1 MRHTP
6 SAGQEGSDEPDPP
19 DDEPARWLGLL
30 GDPAIAVDR
39 RARLTAANAAARALL
54 GWREDEPPATLRLWE
69 LLATGDTDDRRHQAQ
84 SAALHTTLSGPG
96 SASLTLTV
104 ATAEGPIVVDATV
117 GPREAEAESDR
128 RIVVLRDA
136 SERLARERDL
146 GLAART
152 DHTTQ
157 LANRL
162 GISNAM
168 EDLAAR
174 DAPVTLILLD
184 LDGFKEVND
193 RHGHPTG
200 DAVLRVMGDRL
211 RRVLREGDVAAR
223 MGGDEFAALL
233 PGAPQDV
240 AAHVA
245 DRILQ
250 TVSTPIV
257 VGGTR
262 VRVGSSLGVSTTHAA
277 RPSLDALLSE
287 ADHSLREAKVTGKGK
302 VVVAGRGPDDRS
314 DVIPGVVVADARAW
328 AGHLRAVRAAIGQA
342 KDDGRLPPQLA
353 APENVHRTLLDLM
366 GTIDALP
373 HDAADIGA
381 TDARADLRVPPVER
395 LVPFAIYV
403 QAAMDWVERLH
414 AHGVIEAV
422 RPPGARRF
430 WAAVE
435 AHLDRLAWGRLAPPA

>member
-6 SAGQEGSDEPDPP
+6 SAGRDGSDEPDSP

-39 RARLTAANAAARALL
+39 RGRLAAANAAARALL
-54 GWREDEPPATLRLWE
+54 GWRDDESLAALRLWQ
-69 LLATGDTDDRRHQAQ
+69 LLATGDADDRRHEAQ
-84 SAALHTTLSGPG
+84 SAALHTTLSGPN

-117 GPREAEAESDR
+117 GPREAEADR

-162 GISNAM
+162 GMSTAM
-168 EDLAAR
+168 EDLATR
-174 DAPVTLILLD
+174 DAPVTLVLLD

-200 DAVLRVMGDRL
+200 DAVLRVIGDRL

-233 PGAPQDV
+233 PGAPQEV
-240 AAHVA
+240 AARVA

-250 TVSTPIV
+250 TVSTLIV

-262 VRVGSSLGVSTTHAA
+262 VRVGGSLGVSSTHAA

-302 VVVAGRGPDDRS
+302 VVVARRGPDDRS

-328 AGHLRAVRAAIGQA
+328 ADHLRAVRAAIGQA

-353 APENVHRTLLDLM
+353 APENVHRTLLDLL
-366 GTIDALP
+366 GAIDALP
-373 HDAADIGA
+373 HDAADTGA
-381 TDARADLRVPPVER
+381 VDARADLRVPPVER

-414 AHGVIEAV
+414 AHGVIDAV

-430 WAAVE
+430 WATVE